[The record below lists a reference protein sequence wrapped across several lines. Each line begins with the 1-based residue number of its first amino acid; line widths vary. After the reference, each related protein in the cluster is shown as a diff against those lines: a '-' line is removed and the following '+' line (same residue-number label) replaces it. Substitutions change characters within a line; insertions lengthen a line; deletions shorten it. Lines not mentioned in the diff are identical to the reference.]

1 MSILFLTLEVLCW
14 IGLVILGL
22 FIFVETIIR
31 LIKHFIDGP
40 SLPFVPYLINNPI
53 RRKFWPPSMVID
65 RLTVREG
72 MKILEVGP
80 GSGFY
85 NFVLAEYTGPSG
97 HVYAVDIEPKMITVL
112 EKKIK
117 RAGIKNISTVIV
129 AINARFLRIMK

>member
-22 FIFVETIIR
+22 FIAVETIIR
-31 LIKHFIDGP
+31 LIKHFIDSP
-40 SLPFVPYLINNPI
+40 SPSFVPYLINHPI
-53 RRKFWPPSMVID
+53 RWKFWPPSMVID
-65 RLTVREG
+65 RFTAREG
-72 MKILEVGP
+72 MKILEVGL

-97 HVYAVDIEPKMITVL
+97 HVYAVDIEPK
-112 EKKIK
+112 KIK

-129 AINARFLRIMK
+129 VINAKFLRIMK